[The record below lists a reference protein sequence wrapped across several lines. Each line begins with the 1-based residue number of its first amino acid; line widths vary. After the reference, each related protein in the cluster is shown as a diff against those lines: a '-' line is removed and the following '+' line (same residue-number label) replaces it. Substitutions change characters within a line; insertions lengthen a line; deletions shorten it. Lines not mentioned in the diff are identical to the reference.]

1 MAGRLLAKLAAVN
14 SCVTE
19 RRHGSRFGADLLP
32 EKFAQLLSQSVHR
45 ETLARREEE
54 LHDRFGGDLPHPFSL
69 LSNLANG
76 KRKLR
81 VQPEV
86 SDQ

>member
-1 MAGRLLAKLAAVN
+1 METTNTV
-14 SCVTE
+14 
-19 RRHGSRFGADLLP
+19 RHFRTDLLP
-32 EKFAQLLSQSVHR
+32 EEFPELFAQPVHR
-45 ETLARREEE
+45 ETLACREEE

-69 LSNLANG
+69 LSNLAHG

-86 SDQ
+86 PDQ